1 MISYILRQIYIS
13 IIRCVFGHGSVSKSF
28 NHWFL
33 RYEPVFLG
41 WASCLMLPYSYR
53 WLDCLFNIF
62 SVWHLSKHPSS
73 ALQTLYAGNRSTR
86 KWPVTWKLSC
96 IDIIMAGPVKHRV
109 IWNGRFFKMKAILP
123 YGIAIYLEQR
133 PTNSDNGSHFCWYSS
148 DSSLVCVP
156 NFIKPLLFTQ

>member
-73 ALQTLYAGNRSTR
+73 ALQTLYAGNRSTQMASNLEIVMYWHHHGWTGEIR
-86 KWPVTWKLSC
+86 NIGLFGTVGFSKWKPYCHMGSQYIWNKGQQ
-96 IDIIMAGPVKHRV
+96 IRIMAVIFVFHR
-109 IWNGRFFKMKAILP
+109 IP
-123 YGIAIYLEQR
+123 
-133 PTNSDNGSHFCWYSS
+133 H
-148 DSSLVCVP
+148 
-156 NFIKPLLFTQ
+156 